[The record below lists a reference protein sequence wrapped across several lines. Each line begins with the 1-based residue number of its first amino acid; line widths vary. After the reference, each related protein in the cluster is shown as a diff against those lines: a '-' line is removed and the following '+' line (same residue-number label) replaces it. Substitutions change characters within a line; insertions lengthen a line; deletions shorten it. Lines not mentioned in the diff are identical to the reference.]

1 MGTVH
6 RRSSVAAPRHQQRL
20 RQSQRQTHHQED
32 LHISPIERSTILHQR
47 RSQLRVTSPR
57 RFTAFNNLKRRR
69 HSSSLSSVPN
79 LLTISAI
86 SRTPA
91 TTPPSTVP
99 SPSTTTMDQQAP
111 VQQRH
116 QTPLP
121 LPSHRRA
128 QAESQ
133 SPASCAVADSSDNRS
148 QKLGKQENRSCKHN

>member
-47 RSQLRVTSPR
+47 RSQPRVTSPR
-57 RFTAFNNLKRRR
+57 RFTAFNNLQRRR

-91 TTPPSTVP
+91 ATPPSTVP
-99 SPSTTTMDQQAP
+99 SPSAATMDQQAP

-116 QTPLP
+116 HRHHRLFPRTAGPKQSHKAPLRA
-121 LPSHRRA
+121 PSHT
-128 QAESQ
+128 
-133 SPASCAVADSSDNRS
+133 VATTGHRS
-148 QKLGKQENRSCKHN
+148 